1 MTAKKQRIVT
11 NMEQKQLRT
20 LIETAAAQ
28 RQFSYAPYSGYRVGA
43 ALLAADGRIFTGC
56 NVENAA
62 YAPSICAERTAIAK
76 AVSEGVHSFSA
87 ICVVGGFTD
96 ESDDYSTPCGFC
108 RQTLREFCGPGFQI
122 IVAKNTA
129 DYKTF
134 TLDQL
139 LPESFGPENLRM
151 KAPGKK

>member
-1 MTAKKQRIVT
+1 MNQNQI
-11 NMEQKQLRT
+11 RT

-56 NVENAA
+56 NIENAA
-62 YAPSICAERTAIAK
+62 YSPSICAERTAIAK
-76 AVSEGVHSFSA
+76 AVSEGVQSFSA
-87 ICVVGGFTD
+87 ICVIGGHAD

-108 RQTLREFCGPGFQI
+108 RQTLREFCAPDFRI
-122 IVAKNTA
+122 IVAKNAA
-129 DYKTF
+129 DYKVF

-151 KAPGKK
+151 KAPGQQ

>member
-1 MTAKKQRIVT
+1 MNQNQI
-11 NMEQKQLRT
+11 RT

-62 YAPSICAERTAIAK
+62 YSPSICAERTAIAK
-76 AVSEGVHSFSA
+76 AVSEGVQSFSA
-87 ICVVGGFTD
+87 ICVIGGHAD

-108 RQTLREFCGPGFQI
+108 RQTLREFCAPDFRI
-122 IVAKNTA
+122 IVAKNAA
-129 DYKTF
+129 DYKVF

-151 KAPGKK
+151 KAPGQQ